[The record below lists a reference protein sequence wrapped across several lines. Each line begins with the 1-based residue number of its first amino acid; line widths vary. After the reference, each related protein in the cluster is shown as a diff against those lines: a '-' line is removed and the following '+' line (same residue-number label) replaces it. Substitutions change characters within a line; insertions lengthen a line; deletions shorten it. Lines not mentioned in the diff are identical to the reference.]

1 MICYIIETPFL
12 EWSGRRHELY
22 ASRSK
27 LMTMAGS
34 SPSVFQKIS
43 LEFQNVCECIY
54 SDKEIC
60 MVIYIILNQTK
71 FTPRKG
77 VFDIS
82 VFPLGKDFDMKIG

>member
-1 MICYIIETPFL
+1 
-12 EWSGRRHELY
+12 
-22 ASRSK
+22 
-27 LMTMAGS
+27 MTMAGS

-82 VFPLGKDFDMKIG
+82 VFPLGKDFDMKIR

>member
-1 MICYIIETPFL
+1 
-12 EWSGRRHELY
+12 
-22 ASRSK
+22 
-27 LMTMAGS
+27 MTMAGS

-43 LEFQNVCECIY
+43 LEFQKVCECIY